1 MLFFP
6 LVGSEKNNVHVCVS
20 TRIITALSQWK
31 AKDAEERPN
40 KKLALHCIGKKPVG
54 RRAFVRSFDA
64 LIWIDACMHA
74 CMHGESG
81 VCRYGMKRASSSARP
96 SLEIIFEPSYSY
108 ICLRRA
114 TESTSSRT
122 GRSIVRFFRSVRNN
136 GARRDGEC
144 KAGVRTYRTRPLHKK
159 LRCMH
164 A

>member
-6 LVGSEKNNVHVCVS
+6 RWFREKQCTCVCVS

-40 KKLALHCIGKKPVG
+40 KKLALHCIGKKPIG

-81 VCRYGMKRASSSARP
+81 VCRYGMKRAS

-136 GARRDGEC
+136 G
-144 KAGVRTYRTRPLHKK
+144 TYIPHPAVTQEAK
-159 LRCMH
+159 MH
-164 A
+164 ACMNQ